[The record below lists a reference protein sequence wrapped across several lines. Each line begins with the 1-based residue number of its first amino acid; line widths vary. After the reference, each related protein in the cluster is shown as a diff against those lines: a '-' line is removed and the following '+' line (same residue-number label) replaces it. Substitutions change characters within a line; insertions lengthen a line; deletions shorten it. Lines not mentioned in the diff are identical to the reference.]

1 MSSLRATRRASDTR
15 GRSTVSCGR
24 GDRLAR
30 GWWCQSASKTRMVV
44 VDDIDI
50 ARRKFISFKEKRVN
64 KNVFYYKD
72 ASMGNMK

>member
-1 MSSLRATRRASDTR
+1 
-15 GRSTVSCGR
+15 
-24 GDRLAR
+24 
-30 GWWCQSASKTRMVV
+30 MVV

-72 ASMGNMK
+72 ASMGNRK